1 MYTPFPELFPAAKLG
16 SQLRKFLT
24 FLPDGI
30 LPADV
35 RFPAIRRGH

>member
-24 FLPDGI
+24 FLPEGF

-35 RFPAIRRGH
+35 RAPAIHPGY